1 MFFYHCIYITFYKK
15 LYLNKTEIQRM
26 EKKRDDYAMSY
37 MVSAEDI
44 KKMLGHNIK
53 IIRFPDLVEYNSMEQ
68 VLPYPND
75 CAILFFIDEM
85 NQNQAIGHWTCI
97 MRNGKQ
103 YEFFDSYGL
112 DSKEDLEHISEEK
125 RIKFGE
131 QRNYLKELGGGA
143 LKHNPVQYQG
153 WDPKVA
159 TCGRF
164 SIIRLLAFMAGITN
178 PKEFYRFMRD
188 AKKQYNC
195 KSFDELA
202 VMLTSNATA

>member
-1 MFFYHCIYITFYKK
+1 
-15 LYLNKTEIQRM
+15 M

-44 KKMLGHNIK
+44 KRIIPGIK
-53 IIRFPDLVEYNSMEQ
+53 IIRFPDLSEYNSMAE

-85 NQNQAIGHWTCI
+85 NSNQSIGHWTCI
-97 MRNGKQ
+97 MRNDNQ

-112 DSKEDLEHISEEK
+112 SSAEDLAHIDKEK
-125 RIKFGE
+125 REKFGE
-131 QRNYLKELGGGA
+131 QSDYLKELGGKM
-143 LKHNPVQYQG
+143 LSNNSYDYQSWNPA
-153 WDPKVA
+153 VA
-159 TCGRF
+159 TCGRYA
-164 SIIRLLAFMAGITN
+164 IIRLIAFMHGINN
-178 PKEFYRFMRD
+178 PKKFYKFMKD
-188 AKKQYNC
+188 AKKEYGA

>member
-1 MFFYHCIYITFYKK
+1 
-15 LYLNKTEIQRM
+15 
-26 EKKRDDYAMSY
+26 

-44 KKMLGHNIK
+44 KKILGRDIK
-53 IIRFPDLVEYNSMEQ
+53 IIRFPDLVEYNSISE

-75 CAILFFIDEM
+75 CAILFFIDEQNN
-85 NQNQAIGHWTCI
+85 NQSIGHWTCI
-97 MRNGKQ
+97 MRNGKN

-112 DSKEDLEHISEEK
+112 SSAEDLAHIDKEK

-131 QRNYLKELGGGA
+131 VSDYLKELGGGA

-153 WDPKVA
+153 WDPKIA

-164 SIIRLLAFMAGITN
+164 SIIRLLAFMNGITN
-178 PKEFYRFMRD
+178 PKEFYKWFSSV
-188 AKKQYNC
+188 KKQYGA

-202 VMLTSNATA
+202 VMLTSK